1 MKKVLLSAPILTR
14 SGYGEHAR
22 FVFQSL
28 KTNPDIDLYIMP
40 LNWGQSNWV
49 YEDTEERLEIDG
61 YIQKA
66 AQSDGNFDISI
77 QVTIPNEWVNAAPIN
92 VGVCAGIETD
102 KVSMAWLKKAN
113 EMDKVIVVS
122 NHAKDTFTKAK
133 YSLGQFSN
141 SESITYKCE
150 TPVEIVHYGVKN
162 VVPTELDLELESDFN
177 FLTVAQL
184 GPRKNLENT
193 VRWFV
198 EEFID
203 EEVGLVI
210 KGHWMNNSL
219 IDRRKMIQVL
229 QSLLEEYEDRKCS
242 VHLLHGNMSDEEIHG
257 LYVHPKIK
265 AYMTATHGEGFGLP
279 IFEAAYSGL
288 PVVAPSWS
296 GQVDFLS
303 APVKNEKSGK
313 VKRKA
318 LYEKVGYELKTP
330 EKEALWKEVI
340 EPDVKWCYPK
350 EDRFKTALRNVY
362 RSNGLKKKDALL
374 LQEHL
379 LNTFKLEDKLAEFNN
394 IIEEIGDTNETF

>member
-28 KTNPDIDLYIMP
+28 KTNPDIDLYVMP

-77 QVTIPNEWVNAAPIN
+77 QVTIPNEWVKAAPIN
-92 VGVCAGIETD
+92 IGVCAGIETD

-150 TPVEIVHYGVKN
+150 TPVEVVHYGVKN
-162 VVPTELDLELESDFN
+162 VVPTELDLELENDFN

-210 KGHWMNNSL
+210 KG
-219 IDRRKMIQVL
+219 
-229 QSLLEEYEDRKCS
+229 QS
-242 VHLLHGNMSDEEIHG
+242 
-257 LYVHPKIK
+257 
-265 AYMTATHGEGFGLP
+265 A
-279 IFEAAYSGL
+279 
-288 PVVAPSWS
+288 WS
-296 GQVDFLS
+296 Q
-303 APVKNEKSGK
+303 
-313 VKRKA
+313 
-318 LYEKVGYELKTP
+318 
-330 EKEALWKEVI
+330 
-340 EPDVKWCYPK
+340 
-350 EDRFKTALRNVY
+350 
-362 RSNGLKKKDALL
+362 
-374 LQEHL
+374 
-379 LNTFKLEDKLAEFNN
+379 
-394 IIEEIGDTNETF
+394 

>member
-28 KTNPDIDLYIMP
+28 KTNPDIDLYVMP

-77 QVTIPNEWVNAAPIN
+77 QVTIPNEWVKAAPIN
-92 VGVCAGIETD
+92 IGVCAGIETD

-150 TPVEIVHYGVKN
+150 TPVEVVHYGVKN
-162 VVPTELDLELESDFN
+162 VVPTELDLELENDFN

-203 EEVGLVI
+203 EELGLVI

-219 IDRRKMIQVL
+219 IDRRKMTQVL

-362 RSNGLKKKDALL
+362 RSNGIKKKDALL

>member
-28 KTNPDIDLYIMP
+28 KTNPDIDLYVMP

-77 QVTIPNEWVNAAPIN
+77 QVTIPNEWVKAAPIN
-92 VGVCAGIETD
+92 IGVCAGIETD

-150 TPVEIVHYGVKN
+150 TPVEVVHYGVKN
-162 VVPTELDLELESDFN
+162 VVPTELDLELENDFN

-219 IDRRKMIQVL
+219 IDRRKMTQVL

-362 RSNGLKKKDALL
+362 RSNGIKKKDALL